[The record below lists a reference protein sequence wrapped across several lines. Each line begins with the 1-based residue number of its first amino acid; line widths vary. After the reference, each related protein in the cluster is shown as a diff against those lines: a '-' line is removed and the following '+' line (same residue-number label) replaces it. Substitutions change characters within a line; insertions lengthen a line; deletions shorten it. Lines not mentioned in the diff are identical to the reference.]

1 MILTGEF
8 MDAEEAASRGLVSR
22 VYPTENLVDEALK
35 MGRKIAA
42 QSRPI
47 AIMAKE
53 VVNQAFETGLQE
65 GLKYER
71 RVFHATF
78 ATNDRK
84 EGMTAFAEKRKAN
97 WTQS

>member
-1 MILTGEF
+1 

-22 VYPTENLVDEALK
+22 VYPTEQLVEEALK
-35 MGRKIAA
+35 MGRKISA
-42 QSRPI
+42 QSKPI
-47 AIMAKE
+47 TMMAKE
-53 VVNQAFETGLQE
+53 CVNATYEGSLQE

-78 ATNDRK
+78 ATNDRR
-84 EGMTAFAEKRKAN
+84 EGMSAFAEKRKAN